1 MDEETMPNILLIM
14 FSSTVGQILRGL
26 SLCQGGGKKK
36 KKDIVDICETV
47 RVLENVRREYI
58 FSSCTEH

>member
-1 MDEETMPNILLIM
+1 MPNILLIM

-26 SLCQGGGKKK
+26 YVKKEEKKK
-36 KKDIVDICETV
+36 KKKAIVDICETV
-47 RVLENVRREYI
+47 RVLENVRRECI